1 MCTDANERLIPNQVR
16 EGVYMRAWEDA
27 PYVEVKRVEKL
38 EATPILTDEF
48 WERLY
53 GKKDYKK
60 LRRGMY
66 KKYGRKMR

>member
-1 MCTDANERLIPNQVR
+1 MCTDANERLIPNQGR
-16 EGVYMRAWEDA
+16 VYMRAWEDA
-27 PYVEVKRVEKL
+27 PYVEEKRVEKL

-60 LRRGMY
+60 LRRELY

>member
-1 MCTDANERLIPNQVR
+1 MCTDANERLIPNQGR
-16 EGVYMRAWEDA
+16 VYMRAWEEDA